1 MKKKILVI
9 EDEAPVATYLTTLL
23 ERAGYAVD
31 NAGGCQEGLSMAAQ
45 NEYNLVLLDLGL
57 PDGTGCDLIRELKQR
72 SSCPP
77 LLVVTGAAQG
87 DPRIGEALKLG
98 AVGCISKSSS
108 VKSLLD
114 AVERALGV

>member
-1 MKKKILVI
+1 MKKKILVV

-31 NAGGCQEGLSMAAQ
+31 NAGGYQEGLTMA
-45 NEYNLVLLDLGL
+45 ETTDYNLILLDLGL
-57 PDGTGCDLIRELKQR
+57 PDGTGTDLIRELKKR
-72 SSCPP
+72 PNCPP
-77 LLVVTGAAQG
+77 VLVVTGAPQG
-87 DPRIGEALKLG
+87 DPQIGEALKRG

-114 AVERALGV
+114 AVERALPQ